1 MNKHLA
7 VILRFAFKIM
17 RITAGEKEDQ
27 MRCGFCFN
35 TTLEAAE
42 AQGSI
47 IVLFEIASVYSQHK
61 EQL

>member
-17 RITAGEKEDQ
+17 RITVGEQEDQ
-27 MRCGFCFN
+27 MRCGFSFN

-47 IVLFEIASVYSQHK
+47 VLFEIASVFSQHK

>member
-1 MNKHLA
+1 MNKHLK
-7 VILRFAFKIM
+7 VILQFAFKIK
-17 RITAGEKEDQ
+17 RITLGEQDQ

-47 IVLFEIASVYSQHK
+47 VLFEIASVYSQYK